1 VSSGDGI
8 ELGDAHKLPEYG
20 GDGGM
25 VGRALSELAAA
36 SDAQRHCWQI
46 PPQPCPN
53 RTDDSIAPCPV
64 DSGAVLPIDL
74 RNSSNHLLTSQF
86 LLT

>member
-1 VSSGDGI
+1 MSGGDGI

-36 SDAQRHCWQI
+36 SDAQRHCCKFS
-46 PPQPCPN
+46 PQPHGRQHCP
-53 RTDDSIAPCPV
+53 
-64 DSGAVLPIDL
+64 LPG
-74 RNSSNHLLTSQF
+74 RFRGSSA
-86 LLT
+86 